1 MEGDGK
7 APYNAAVTPG
17 VPATTRGV
25 IADGCSLLVG
35 ANDCGQMARGGR
47 ATLTLTASGVVD
59 AVDRDGDVDLV
70 AAVVVHVHV
79 AVADEV
85 HDHVADVHS

>member
-1 MEGDGK
+1 
-7 APYNAAVTPG
+7 
-17 VPATTRGV
+17 
-25 IADGCSLLVG
+25 
-35 ANDCGQMARGGR
+35 
-47 ATLTLTASGVVD
+47 LTASGVVD

-85 HDHVADVHS
+85 HDHVADVHA